1 MFSFQI
7 RISAHEERE
16 EEEPSTAESSTRP
29 DDVKAKLQEVLHLL
43 NRDIRQLV

>member
-7 RISAHEERE
+7 GISAHEERE
-16 EEEPSTAESSTRP
+16 EEEPSTTESSTRP

-43 NRDIRQLV
+43 NRDIGQLV